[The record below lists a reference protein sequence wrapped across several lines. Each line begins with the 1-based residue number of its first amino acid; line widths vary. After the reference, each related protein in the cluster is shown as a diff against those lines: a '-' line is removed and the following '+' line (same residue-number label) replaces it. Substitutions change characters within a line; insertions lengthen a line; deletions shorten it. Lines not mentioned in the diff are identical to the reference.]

1 MISHFFAS
9 SSIALEIQMRLK
21 LKLCY
26 LPCNNTRFESSRRV
40 RSCEKISQV
49 ALAAFPMTSFL
60 TQRIWFEQTH
70 AIFIY
75 YFSNSFVAA
84 AFYVCFSFPFYSLNS
99 YRKSFFLYYELYAFP
114 FFNLFFMYRGKFFE
128 TFFILLLA
136 ASSNLRR
143 KEDSKC
149 SLDQVHFH
157 TFFITKFL
165 GNFSVLTSLLSF

>member
-1 MISHFFAS
+1 
-9 SSIALEIQMRLK
+9 
-21 LKLCY
+21 
-26 LPCNNTRFESSRRV
+26 
-40 RSCEKISQV
+40 
-49 ALAAFPMTSFL
+49 MTSFL

-165 GNFSVLTSLLSF
+165 SSYELALFLMVDFPHSRLDIIKMNLASLSASFAWRLFFVPRFFARTSKK